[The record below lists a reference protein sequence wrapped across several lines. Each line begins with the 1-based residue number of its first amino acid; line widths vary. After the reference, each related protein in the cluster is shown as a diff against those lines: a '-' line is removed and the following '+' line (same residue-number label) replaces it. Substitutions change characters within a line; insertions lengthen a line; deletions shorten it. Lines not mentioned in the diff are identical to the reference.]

1 MHHREM
7 PIFKIFSFFLAF
19 TLISFGINT
28 TKAQNTIYGNFPYSE
43 NFTSGLKPEDI
54 SIPESGYPSSTGI
67 VNSATFNSYG
77 LQLTPNSNHKFGAVF
92 VNNRQFNSANGML
105 IEFEYSM
112 YGGTDGGADG
122 ITFFLFDAAIQN
134 PTVGAMGAGIGY
146 AYNRTMMN
154 SSSSSYRKK
163 GLTGAYLGIALD
175 SYGNFKTQR
184 FQDDSFVNGID
195 WTNFSS
201 INPKDHVSVRG
212 AKGADLSSSSLFDDT
227 YGMSDG
233 YTGYPVLITQP
244 TSESSTKNRNGV
256 KLQDDGTYKAINNY
270 TGNFSLR
277 NGGYTTDPTNSN
289 YRKALISLYPYK
301 ENGVTNGFLIT
312 VKIQHGTEITTVID
326 NYHYKTSF
334 PYYENAIVDGGDY
347 IGTSLWGAISK
358 KYTLN
363 AATPDFLR
371 FGFSAAT
378 GAYNDYHIIRMLE
391 VTLPSS
397 AKANNDVASTTSGTS
412 VSISALNNDLGYS
425 GPIVQ
430 NQAGS
435 NTYLN
440 KTTFKFSKNNIDT
453 ANPYEYTEAGVGTWK
468 YNSSTGIVTFAPLST
483 FVGTASINYSIKA
496 GINNE
501 MPYADEAYR
510 STPASITVEVTKPK
524 NTHVISNRFIQP
536 AIIK

>member
-1 MHHREM
+1 MHHREI

-54 SIPESGYPSSTGI
+54 SIPESGYPSSAGI

-77 LQLTPNSNHKFGAVF
+77 LQLTSNSNNKFGAVF
-92 VNNRQFNSANGML
+92 VNNRKFNTANGIN

-112 YGGTDGGADG
+112 YGGTNGGADG
-122 ITFFLFDAAIQN
+122 IAFFLFDAAVEV
-134 PTVGAMGAGIGY
+134 PTIGAIGAGLGY
-146 AYNRTMMN
+146 GYNRSIIFNHSVHRKKGLSGGYIGIAFDSFGNFKTRRFQGESLVN
-154 SSSSSYRKK
+154 GINWDNYNNSINFKGHVSIRGAKGVNLGSSSSSSNY
-163 GLTGAYLGIALD
+163 
-175 SYGNFKTQR
+175 
-184 FQDDSFVNGID
+184 
-195 WTNFSS
+195 
-201 INPKDHVSVRG
+201 
-212 AKGADLSSSSLFDDT
+212 
-227 YGMSDG
+227 YGMDDG
-233 YTGYPVLITQP
+233 YTGYPLLITQP
-244 TSESSTKNRNGV
+244 TSGSTTSLKRGV
-256 KLQDDGTYKAINNY
+256 KLLDDGTYGTISNY
-270 TGNFSLR
+270 SGNFDLR

-301 ENGVTNGFLIT
+301 ENGVPNGFLVT

-334 PYYENAIVDGGDY
+334 SYYENAIVSGGDY
-347 IGTSLWGAISK
+347 SGSTMWSPISN

-363 AATPDFLR
+363 AATPDFLH
-371 FGFSAAT
+371 FGFSAST